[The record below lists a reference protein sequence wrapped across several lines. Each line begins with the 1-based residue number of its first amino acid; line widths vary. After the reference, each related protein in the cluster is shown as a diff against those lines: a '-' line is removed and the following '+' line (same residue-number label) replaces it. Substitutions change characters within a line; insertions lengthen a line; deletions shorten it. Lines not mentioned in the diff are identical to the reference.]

1 MPEPMAGSPLKRA
14 RKQGVRI
21 ADGSIVHFPRMPRVT
36 DLPPGWR
43 HLSAPQKIDH
53 LIGLD
58 RCREILSWP
67 MDPLDPLRL
76 SMKLQVVRVVLR
88 IGTKAVLEGAGLD
101 PKVARDRNR
110 ENGSKSLRVGF
121 ALPPIDP

>member
-1 MPEPMAGSPLKRA
+1 M
-14 RKQGVRI
+14 
-21 ADGSIVHFPRMPRVT
+21 
-36 DLPPGWR
+36 
-43 HLSAPQKIDH
+43 SAPQKIDH

-88 IGTKAVLEGAGLD
+88 IGTKAVLDGSLH
-101 PKVARDRNR
+101 R
-110 ENGSKSLRVGF
+110 EAERERRAASKNSHTGF
-121 ALPPIDP
+121 APYPTDRPAARYGKIPG